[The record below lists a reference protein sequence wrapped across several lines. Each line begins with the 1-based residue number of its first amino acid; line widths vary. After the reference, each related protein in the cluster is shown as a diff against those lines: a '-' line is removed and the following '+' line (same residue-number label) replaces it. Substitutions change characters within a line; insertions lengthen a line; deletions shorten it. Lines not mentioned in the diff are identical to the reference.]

1 MTRWER
7 TTLTFISQTS
17 DWDRNRDATSFL
29 PFSIS
34 LLRELF
40 GAYISLQLDFEDT
53 YTAKVKAASPSYLN
67 DLILNPGP
75 LTALL
80 EQHHYK
86 TIYWSQIPEKN
97 AFDDLLQALSSAV
110 ILPVTEP
117 GVNAI
122 ILFGWS
128 EPQTFDASAR
138 ECLEIIRCRFKEIL
152 QQSHNQHI
160 VNITVSRFT
169 AIMHTIPQ
177 ALVFISNDG
186 HSGWVNT
193 AAASLLDLDRSG
205 EQPPHVLSLVMGKL
219 INSAENKEVINK
231 EALLLFTSPDS
242 KMKDMRWEIPGNTLS
257 VSCMPVDGIGKL
269 WEFKRII

>member
-7 TTLTFISQTS
+7 TALTFISQTS
-17 DWDRNRDATSFL
+17 DWDRNRDTTSFI

-34 LLRELF
+34 LLRELL
-40 GAYISLQLDFEDT
+40 GAYISLQLDFEDA

-75 LTALL
+75 ITAML
-80 EQHHYK
+80 EQHHYHSLF
-86 TIYWSQIPEKN
+86 WPQIPEKN

-110 ILPVTEP
+110 ILPVKEQ
-117 GVNAI
+117 GVNAL

-128 EPQTFDASAR
+128 EPQAFDASAR
-138 ECLEIIRCRFKEIL
+138 ECLEIIKGRFKEIL
-152 QQSHNQHI
+152 QQSHTQRM
-160 VNITVSRFT
+160 VNTTMSRFT

-177 ALVFISNDG
+177 ALVFIGNDG

-205 EQPPHVLSLVMGKL
+205 DQPPHVLSSVMGRL

-231 EALLLFTSPDS
+231 EALQLFTSPNS
-242 KMKDMRWEIPGNTLS
+242 KMKDMKWEIPGNALS
-257 VSCMPVDGIGKL
+257 VSCMPVDGIGRL
-269 WEFKRII
+269 WEFKKLI

>member
-7 TTLTFISQTS
+7 TALTFISQTS
-17 DWDRNRDATSFL
+17 DWDRNRDMTSFI

-40 GAYISLQLDFEDT
+40 GAYISLQLDFEDA

-75 LTALL
+75 VVTLL

-86 TIYWSQIPEKN
+86 IIYWPQIFEKN

-110 ILPVTEP
+110 ILPVKGP
-117 GVNAI
+117 GVDAL

-138 ECLEIIRCRFKEIL
+138 ECLEIIRGRFKEIL
-152 QQSHNQHI
+152 QQSHTQRT
-160 VNITVSRFT
+160 VNTIMSRFT

-177 ALVFISNDG
+177 ALIFIGNDG
-186 HSGWVNT
+186 HSGWVN
-193 AAASLLDLDRSG
+193 AAAAALLQLDEPG
-205 EQPPHVLSLVMGKL
+205 EQPPHVLSAVMGQL
-219 INSAENKEVINK
+219 ISSAENKEDINK
-231 EALLLFTSPDS
+231 AALQLFISPEN
-242 KMKDMRWEIPGNTLS
+242 KMKDMRWEIPGNALS
-257 VSCMPVDGIGKL
+257 VSCIPVDSIGRL
-269 WEFKRII
+269 WEFKKI